1 MIRRAISVLLVA
13 SLLCGCGDSSTAP
26 QVDRIVEGVN
36 ITELFAPPTPAEIDA
51 IHALWE
57 AREITVAGFQIEATG
72 SVDLDGT
79 PGTVQVVSHLVDG
92 HRHFGAIAYATNASP
107 ESRAI
112 LVYSHGGDDGENID
126 DVLSLLDF
134 GFGGIPD
141 DFIYVVPSFRSEP
154 LRYQNVTYR
163 SEGDPSPWDRDV
175 DDALALVDATIAN
188 VSAADPERIGVVGF
202 SRGACVGMLMAIR
215 DPRIDLV
222 VEFFG
227 PTDFFSPFTQDVVED
242 ALTGELRDLP
252 GLNDLN
258 EQLIQPLKD
267 GALSIDEVRSA
278 MLRRSPVYFADRLP
292 QLQLHHGTADAVVP
306 VTEAERLIAVMTE
319 LGRGEPEFE
328 PYLYTNGTHNP
339 ILLPGSIGRAESFIR
354 RLIDPVLTTT
364 VLPSVVESQ

>member
-1 MIRRAISVLLVA
+1 MPRTCLSIALA
-13 SLLCGCGDSSTAP
+13 SLILVGCSDSSTQP
-26 QVDRIVEGVN
+26 EPDRIVEGVN
-36 ITELFAPPTPAEIDA
+36 ITELFAAPTDTEIAEIG
-51 IHALWE
+51 ALWDT
-57 AREITVAGFQIEATG
+57 RQITVAGYQIEATG

-92 HRHFGAIAYATNASP
+92 HRHYGAIAYATDAALQ
-107 ESRAI
+107 SRAI
-112 LVYSHGGDDGENID
+112 LVYSHGGDGGEDID

-141 DFIYVVPSFRSEP
+141 DFVYVVPSFRSEP
-154 LRYQNVTYR
+154 LTYQNITYQ

-175 DDALALVDATIAN
+175 DDALALVNATIAN
-188 VSAADPERIGVVGF
+188 VDAADPDRIGVVGF

-227 PTDFFSPFTQDVVED
+227 PTDFFSPFTQNVVED
-242 ALTGELRDLP
+242 ALSGELRNLP

-258 EQLIQPLKD
+258 EQLIQPLKS
-267 GALSIDEVRSA
+267 GALSIPEVRSA

-292 QLQLHHGTADAVVP
+292 QLQLHHGTADAIVP
-306 VTEAERLIAVMTE
+306 VTEGERLIAVMTE
-319 LGRGEPEFE
+319 LGRGAPGFE

-339 ILLPGSIGRAESFIR
+339 LFLPGSISRAETFIG
-354 RLIDPVLTTT
+354 RLVQPAVSLSDAPAFDPRD
-364 VLPSVVESQ
+364 